1 MLKKLFKKVVQ
12 TKELFIFC
20 LYYFGQ
26 TNFSFVI
33 NDHKRK
39 VFDRFFYCDQFWKFE
54 NVRKQSRTVEKSRE
68 QLKQNINKSS
78 FTANSWFFYFFCFW
92 LFSTDLRLVEVEE
105 RSILV
110 GNDLRMIPKERW
122 VCPKSIWFEVAMTTF
137 IFFTMS
143 HYAIFCIQ
151 NKKKFQRKNVFT
163 WK

>member
-68 QLKQNINKSS
+68 RSKKVENGRKKSR
-78 FTANSWFFYFFCFW
+78 TVEKVENSWSKT
-92 LFSTDLRLVEVEE
+92 STKAVSLQIHD
-105 RSILV
+105 
-110 GNDLRMIPKERW
+110 
-122 VCPKSIWFEVAMTTF
+122 FF
-137 IFFTMS
+137 IFFVFDCS
-143 HYAIFCIQ
+143 RLIFDWSKSMNVRWRSEMIFEWSQ
-151 NKKKFQRKNVFT
+151 KKGEFVQSQYDSK
-163 WK
+163 